1 MNELMKKKLTLES
14 ESGLMKYKPVLERR
28 ELRGRKVNDLMKKK
42 NLHWKVI
49 VDQ

>member
-28 ELRGRKVNDLMKKK
+28 ES
-42 NLHWKVI
+42 
-49 VDQ
+49 